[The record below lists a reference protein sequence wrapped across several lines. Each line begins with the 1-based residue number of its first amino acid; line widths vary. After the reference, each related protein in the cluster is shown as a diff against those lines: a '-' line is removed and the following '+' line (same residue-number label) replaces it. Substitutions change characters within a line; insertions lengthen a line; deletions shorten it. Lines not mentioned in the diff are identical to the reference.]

1 MNKEYQTLKDINN
14 IILVKIK
21 DELEKR
27 DTNLDS
33 VELLIGFKGVIDT
46 YIYNITSSEDR
57 KRMMSRLKE
66 K

>member
-14 IILVKIK
+14 IILGKIK

-27 DTNLDS
+27 DTNMDS
-33 VELLIGFKGVIDT
+33 VELLIGYKGVIDT
-46 YIYNITSSEDR
+46 YIYNITSAEDR
-57 KRMMSRLKE
+57 KRLMNRLKE